1 MMKVLTP
8 IVLSAPLALAVPMPN
23 PRQLAFMESEMVQF
37 MHFGI
42 PTFWDAPESFLRGSN
57 PTFHDC
63 SSTSVDNHTN
73 QTGAYWPCLDP
84 IIFAPADLDA
94 DAWMASAK
102 AMVRVAQAAAEEAS
116 RKIGALKFGP
126 T

>member
-63 SSTSVDNHTN
+63 SSTSVKATWWTMKPASSCQWSHSRS
-73 QTGAYWPCLDP
+73 A
-84 IIFAPADLDA
+84 AP
-94 DAWMASAK
+94 
-102 AMVRVAQAAAEEAS
+102 S
-116 RKIGALKFGP
+116 RCSR
-126 T
+126 TR